1 MKYLFALMI
10 YLLCL
15 KHQQS
20 APTLTD
26 LEDKSLSKKI
36 KALSKVGEEYVVQE
50 IRKALVGVKQMKK
63 IMERNEEKHE
73 NILKSLKKTK
83 DENQEAVRLF
93 EDINVK
99 LNEAEI
105 QCKQFLNT
113 EWEGCKSCLE
123 WSCIKFYANSC
134 SQQELQT
141 FVAKAQQL
149 LKESP
154 PLSLISGNIEEEYK
168 SEHYMAVQPSKKK
181 SVFSQLMTDIST
193 LFNKSIAF
201 FRNHNG
207 FNESFQNN
215 FFSDFNQ
222 LNVNNSTMMPN
233 RDQVIIS
240 NYFEHWDFP
249 SLLQSLYEFGQSVF
263 EIMADVFVIMYK
275 KFNGDLS
282 DDDLNDTYMPLQDS
296 PVHSRSMPSKI
307 LCNELQNASEC
318 LLFQKRCQLCYESV
332 MKDCP
337 DVIELHL
344 KSEAA
349 FKLVNVSRQQYE
361 DVTQIVQ
368 QHTEE
373 SFNLVSQM
381 KDQFGWVTEHTNITS
396 DTDSIFNI
404 EKVSFSPN
412 TDTVVEARIFSANNF
427 IILVPANIEV
437 DSPQFIQYI
446 VDKSL
451 EYHKN
456 NF

>member
-282 DDDLNDTYMPLQDS
+282 DDDLNDTYMPLQD
-296 PVHSRSMPSKI
+296 
-307 LCNELQNASEC
+307 
-318 LLFQKRCQLCYESV
+318 
-332 MKDCP
+332 CP

>member
-10 YLLCL
+10 YLLSL

-20 APTLTD
+20 APTSTE

-83 DENQEAVRLF
+83 DENEEAERLF
-93 EDINVK
+93 EDINEK

-105 QCKQFLNT
+105 QCRQSLIP

-123 WSCIKFYANSC
+123 WSCIKFYTNSC

-141 FVAKAQQL
+141 FVVKAQ

-154 PLSLISGNIEEEYK
+154 PKSLISGDMEEEFK
-168 SEHYMAVQPSKKK
+168 SEHYMAFQLSKKK
-181 SVFSQLMTDIST
+181 SFYSQLMSDIST
-193 LFNKSIAF
+193 IFNKSIAF
-201 FRNHNG
+201 FKNSHNG

-222 LNVNNSTMMPN
+222 LNINNSNMVTD
-233 RDQVIIS
+233 RDHVIIS
-240 NYFEHWDFP
+240 NYFQHWDF
-249 SLLQSLYEFGQSVF
+249 SGLLQSLYEFGQSVF
-263 EIMADVFVIMYK
+263 EIVAEIFVLMFK
-275 KFNGDLS
+275 KFNGE
-282 DDDLNDTYMPLQDS
+282 LNDPYMSPQES
-296 PVHSRSMPSKI
+296 PVHPRSMPSKE
-307 LCNELQNASEC
+307 LCNELQNSSEC

-349 FKLVNVSRQQYE
+349 FKLVNVSRQQYD
-361 DVTQIVQ
+361 DVTHIVQ
-368 QHTEE
+368 EHNEE
-373 SFNLVSQM
+373 MFSLVSQM
-381 KDQFGWVTEHTNITS
+381 KDQFGWVSEHTNITS
-396 DTDSIFNI
+396 DTNSIFSI
-404 EKVSFSPN
+404 EKVLLSPN
-412 TDTVVEARIFSANNF
+412 TDTIVEARIFSSNTF
-427 IILVPANIEV
+427 IILVPASIDV
-437 DSPQFIQYI
+437 DSPQFLHYI

>member
-20 APTLTD
+20 APTSTD

-50 IRKALVGVKQMKK
+50 IKKALMGVKQMKK
-63 IMERNEEKHE
+63 LMERNEEKHE

-83 DENQEAVRLF
+83 EENKEAVRLF
-93 EDINVK
+93 EDIIEK

-105 QCKQFLNT
+105 QCRQSLNT

-134 SQQELQT
+134 SHQELQT
-141 FVAKAQQL
+141 FVVKL

-154 PLSLISGNIEEEYK
+154 SISLISRNTEEEYK
-168 SEHYMAVQPSKKK
+168 SEYYMAAQPSKKK
-181 SVFSQLMTDIST
+181 SMFSQLKTDVST
-193 LFNKSIAF
+193 LFNKSVAF
-201 FRNHNG
+201 FRNYHNG

-222 LNVNNSTMMPN
+222 LNVNNSTTMPD

-249 SLLQSLYEFGQSVF
+249 GLLQSLYEFGQSIF
-263 EIMADVFVIMYK
+263 EIMADVFVIMFK
-275 KFNGDLS
+275 KFNGDL
-282 DDDLNDTYMPLQDS
+282 NETYMPLQDS
-296 PVHSRSMPSKI
+296 PVHPRSMPSKI

-349 FKLVNVSRQQYE
+349 LKLVNVSRQQYD

-373 SFNLVSQM
+373 SFNLANQM
-381 KDQFGWVTEHTNITS
+381 KKQFGWVTEQTNRTS
-396 DTDSIFNI
+396 DTDSVFNI

-412 TDTVVEARIFSANNF
+412 TDSVVEARIFSSNNF

-451 EYHKN
+451 EHHKN